1 MSLLTFICSHFI
13 HQCVSHLNLSYIQ
26 AQAIQEEEKKAAM
39 KYGNMKKKQS
49 DVMRKRMMGVSDDL
63 RNFTLVMITVQ

>member
-1 MSLLTFICSHFI
+1 M
-13 HQCVSHLNLSYIQ
+13 HQCVLPLNLSFIQ

-49 DVMRKRMMGVSDDL
+49 DVMRKRMMGVSDDK
-63 RNFTLVMITVQ
+63 